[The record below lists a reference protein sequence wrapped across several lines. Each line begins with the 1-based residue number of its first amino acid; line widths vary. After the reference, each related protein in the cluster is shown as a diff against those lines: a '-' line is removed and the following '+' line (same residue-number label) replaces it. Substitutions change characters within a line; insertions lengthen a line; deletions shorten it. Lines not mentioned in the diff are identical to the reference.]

1 MCICVD
7 FVYFISFSLDHNH
20 IGDRNQYLSVL
31 YFLFFIFGPG
41 SHSITL
47 GWSAAS
53 GSRLTAAL
61 LSGAQAGI
69 SNIYS
74 VSPSAWDY
82 FVNPMHSQSMKN
94 IFYSQ
99 RSNLMLGWL
108 VLLTSISF
116 LVSDAQEML
125 ISAMGYHN

>member
-1 MCICVD
+1 MCVCVD
-7 FVYFISFSLDHNH
+7 FVYFISFSLG
-20 IGDRNQYLSVL
+20 IGISTYQY
-31 YFLFFIFGPG
+31 FFFGPG

-61 LSGAQAGI
+61 PSGAQVGI

-125 ISAMGYHN
+125 TSAMGYHN